1 MLGHEL
7 RNPLAPIRNCLHV
20 LGMANATEAQV
31 ERAHATIERQVGHL
45 TRLVDDLLDVSRISQ
60 GKILL
65 RKERLDLVEI
75 VRTTVEDHRGG
86 LLAAGLTLEM
96 DLPPEPLW
104 VIADPTRLAQMV
116 GNLLHNA
123 GKFTDRGGHVGVRV
137 RAEDG
142 KAVVAVGDSGIG
154 IEPEVLTRLFEPFSQ
169 APPGLDRSRGGLGL
183 GLALVRRLTELHNG
197 VVEASSEGIGRGS
210 QVRLRLPLASPSS
223 DSRRPAAAEE
233 ARVTPRRCLVIEDN
247 HDAAE
252 SMALLLQLSGH
263 EVETAF
269 DGAEGLEKARRFH
282 PEIVLC
288 DIGLPNGLDGYGVA
302 RALRADPELAGVFL
316 IALTGYGQ
324 EEDQHLAR
332 EAGFDVHL
340 TKPAD
345 LEVLRRLIARRGD
358 G

>member
-1 MLGHEL
+1 
-7 RNPLAPIRNCLHV
+7 P
-20 LGMANATEAQV
+20 NATESQA
-31 ERAHATIERQVGHL
+31 ERARDTMERQVGHL

-65 RKERLDLVEI
+65 RKERLDFAAI
-75 VRTTVEDHRGG
+75 VRTTVEDHRGS
-86 LLAAGLTLEM
+86 LTAAGLTLEVE
-96 DLPPEPLW
+96 LPAGPLW
-104 VIADPTRLAQMV
+104 VSADPTRLAQMI

-137 RAEDG
+137 LAEDG
-142 KAVVAVGDSGIG
+142 KAVAAVRDTGIG

-183 GLALVRRLTELHNG
+183 GLALVRRLTELHDG
-197 VVEASSEGIGRGS
+197 VVEGSSEGIGRGS
-210 QVRLRLPLASPSS
+210 EVRLRLPLASPWN
-223 DSRRPAAAEE
+223 DGQRPAAAAVPVEE
-233 ARVTPRRCLVIEDN
+233 PERRPRRCLVIEDN
-247 HDAAE
+247 LDAAE

-269 DGAEGLEKARRFH
+269 DGAGGLEKARRFR

-302 RALRADPELAGVFL
+302 RALRGDPEMDGAFL

-324 EEDQHLAR
+324 EEDQRLAR
-332 EAGFDVHL
+332 QAGFDVHL

-345 LEVLRRLIARRGD
+345 LEVLQRFIAMRGN